1 MNSPVTRNEKKYLE
15 NLFSVYRELIHSTIL
30 RRRFISAIPYL
41 CSSMATCGL
50 QPLVSL
56 GWFFFLTTLIS
67 GRTCSLRLQKQ
78 FAFKYGR
85 IYRFII
91 TMKNQP
97 PVWFNKVPNA
107 IGILYSEIHSSFL
120 FVCIFISLEWEAA
133 NKKTSILFYSW
144 RWNEFFL
151 VIFSPADKGRLRHNY
166 TFIPSSSYTSRW
178 QMLNRICSCVIWPAL
193 DCA

>member
-1 MNSPVTRNEKKYLE
+1 MES
-15 NLFSVYRELIHSTIL
+15 LFSVYRELIHSTIL
-30 RRRFISAIPYL
+30 RRRFISAVPYL
-41 CSSMATCGL
+41 CSSMATWPTTSCFIGL
-50 QPLVSL
+50 I
-56 GWFFFLTTLIS
+56 FFLTALIS
-67 GRTCSLRLQKQ
+67 RRTCSLRLQKQ

-133 NKKTSILFYSW
+133 NKKTSILFYS
-144 RWNEFFL
+144 
-151 VIFSPADKGRLRHNY
+151 
-166 TFIPSSSYTSRW
+166 
-178 QMLNRICSCVIWPAL
+178 
-193 DCA
+193 